1 MEFQEPRPKDPKSS
15 VQDDLPAM
23 PPNHPLHGL
32 QGAMR
37 RAAIWLAAA
46 FLAGCVPPA
55 PEADRAGLRLG
66 AVLGAGAKDAGFA
79 KAELPR
85 AFAFPAD
92 HGAHPAFRSEWW
104 YLTAA
109 LESDGRAF
117 GVQFTVFRQALFPEG
132 PAEDPWRNGQ
142 AWLGHL
148 AITDVAAGRHLQAER
163 LARGHP
169 ALAGAQVA
177 AAHADASSATSP
189 NPDAALAPAKAS
201 AAQPGPAPPGAFS
214 LWLEG
219 WRLEGRQL
227 TRRDGL
233 WSLDAAAE
241 DFSVSLRLAQTKPI
255 VLQGDRGLSVKGPGQ
270 ASYYY
275 SIPRLRAEGQLQVDG
290 ATHAATGLA
299 WLDREWSTSMLG
311 EQQLGWDWFALMLDS
326 GEDLMAFRMRRSDG
340 RRDPWDRAA
349 RIDRTGAVRHLQP
362 ADFRL
367 APLGWWRDE
376 WGAAWPVRWS
386 LQIEQANWQIVAAI
400 EDQRMDALLTYW
412 EGLVEVQDEAGRRL
426 GRGYME
432 LTGY

>member
-1 MEFQEPRPKDPKSS
+1 
-15 VQDDLPAM
+15 M
-23 PPNHPLHGL
+23 PPHCPLHGL
-32 QGAMR
+32 EGAVP
-37 RAAIWLAAA
+37 RAALWLAATL
-46 FLAGCVPPA
+46 LAGCVPPA

-66 AVLGAGAKDAGFA
+66 AVLGAGAHDAGFA
-79 KAELPR
+79 KAEMPR

-109 LESDGRAF
+109 LESGGRAF
-117 GVQFTVFRQALFPEG
+117 GVQFTVFRQALFPGG
-132 PAEDPWRNGQ
+132 PAQDPWRNGQ

-148 AITDVAAGRHLQAER
+148 ALTDVAAGRHRHAQR

-169 ALAGAQVA
+169 ALAGAEAGVA
-177 AAHADASSATSP
+177 S
-189 NPDAALAPAKAS
+189 DAALAEAG
-201 AAQPGPAPPGAFS
+201 AARPGPAPPGAFS

-227 TRRDGL
+227 TQRDGL
-233 WSLDAAAE
+233 WRLDAAAE
-241 DFSVSLRLAQTKPI
+241 DFSISLRLAQTKPI

-275 SIPRLRAEGQLQVDG
+275 SIPRLRAEGQLQIDG

-299 WLDREWSTSMLG
+299 WLDREWSTSMLS

-349 RIDRTGAVRHLQP
+349 RIDQAGAVRHLQP
-362 ADFRL
+362 EDFRL

-376 WGAAWPVRWS
+376 RGAAWPVRWS
-386 LQIEQANWQIVAAI
+386 LQIEQAHWQIVAAI

-412 EGLVEVQDEAGRRL
+412 EGLVEVRDEAGRRL

-432 LTGY
+432 LTGYGPSADAMREARR